1 MIPLI
6 IGVVLMYA
14 FFNAP
19 SEQVP
24 GSKNFHMS
32 DGASAAMYKHMKDQG
47 MSDEN
52 LKRFVIMED
61 HLLELEKVSVCT
73 GIPRIG
79 EATSMSQQIKD
90 HIRGLR
96 LFVSHLSPQTGCR
109 PQSAHKQ
116 IRVMLISPIQQCPMF
131 FTRHGIDIIK
141 YVHDEI
147 VIIIGVFIMYF
158 LFDSKIIR
166 NHVDDGI

>member
-6 IGVVLMYA
+6 IGAVLMYT

-73 GIPRIG
+73 GIPRLG

-90 HIRGLR
+90 IFMGYDFSYHTFHLKQVADPSR
-96 LFVSHLSPQTGCR
+96 LINKFVSC
-109 PQSAHKQ
+109 
-116 IRVMLISPIQQCPMF
+116 
-131 FTRHGIDIIK
+131 
-141 YVHDEI
+141 
-147 VIIIGVFIMYF
+147 
-158 LFDSKIIR
+158 
-166 NHVDDGI
+166 

>member
-6 IGVVLMYA
+6 IGAVLMYA

-32 DGASAAMYKHMKDQG
+32 DGASTAMYKHMKDQG

-90 HIRGLR
+90 LFTGYDFSYHTFHLKQVADPSR
-96 LFVSHLSPQTGCR
+96 LINKFVSC
-109 PQSAHKQ
+109 
-116 IRVMLISPIQQCPMF
+116 
-131 FTRHGIDIIK
+131 
-141 YVHDEI
+141 
-147 VIIIGVFIMYF
+147 
-158 LFDSKIIR
+158 
-166 NHVDDGI
+166 